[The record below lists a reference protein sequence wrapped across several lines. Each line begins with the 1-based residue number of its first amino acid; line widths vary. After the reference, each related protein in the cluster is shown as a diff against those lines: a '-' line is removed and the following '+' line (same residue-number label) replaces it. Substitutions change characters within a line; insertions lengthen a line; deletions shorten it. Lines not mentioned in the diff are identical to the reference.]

1 MGVRSLA
8 RRAAAVAAILAIAIG
23 NVVACAGWQPAPE
36 ARMACCASG
45 ERCPMHVSESGGA
58 GSPRVIT
65 QVEADTCCAGESNR
79 TQSPAAALAFAIASP
94 ALLPVLGSP
103 VVSPAVLALDHWR
116 AADPY
121 PVSPVPKH
129 LLLSVLLI

>member
-1 MGVRSLA
+1 MRSLA
-8 RRAAAVAAILAIAIG
+8 RRAAAVAAILTLAIG

-45 ERCPMHVSESGGA
+45 ERCPMHVSESASA
-58 GSPRVIT
+58 GPARAIT

-79 TQSPAAALAFAIASP
+79 TQSPAAALAFASP
-94 ALLPVLGSP
+94 ALLPVPGSP
-103 VVSPAVLALDHWR
+103 VVAPAVLALDCWR